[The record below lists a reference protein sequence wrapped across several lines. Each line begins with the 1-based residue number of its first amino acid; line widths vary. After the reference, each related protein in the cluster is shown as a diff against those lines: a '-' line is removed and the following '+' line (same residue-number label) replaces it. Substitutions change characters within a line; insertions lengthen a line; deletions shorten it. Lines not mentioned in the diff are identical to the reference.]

1 MPSDAP
7 LVGVVHELCV
17 ESWTETLRHHIFN
30 DACNFALRIALTV
43 HELDGHARVVL
54 GGFVDDALD
63 LTVYGEWRVAA
74 GDEEL
79 EQEFGAYRER
89 SGCLDEC
96 STARDVLGVVGE
108 ERVEPLVFD
117 LEL

>member
-1 MPSDAP
+1 MQH
-7 LVGVVHELCV
+7 LVV
-17 ESWTETLRHHIFN
+17 
-30 DACNFALRIALTV
+30 D
-43 HELDGHARVVL
+43 
-54 GGFVDDALD
+54 GFVDDALD
-63 LTVYGEWRVAA
+63 LTVDRERDVAT

-79 EQEFGAYRER
+79 EEEFRAHRER

-117 LEL
+117 LQLDRPPVRGPTFFDPDSRVSRRGLVIAFALFAGHA